1 MNYKFI
7 DLSKQIE
14 KRLIKQNHE
23 ISEEKIQ
30 IKKTAAVC
38 KTSVSMKQK
47 LRIIFK
53 R

>member
-1 MNYKFI
+1 MKYQK
-7 DLSKQIE
+7 
-14 KRLIKQNHE
+14 
-23 ISEEKIQ
+23 KIQ